1 MSIFDGIL
9 GNLDEL
15 AAKVGL
21 PPEQVKSLT
30 DSLGGKL
37 GGLGAGGDPMAAIAQ
52 VADEHGLPVEKLQ
65 EMLAGV
71 GGPELIMSKFAGMF
85 DKDGDG
91 NPLNELGALAKGL
104 FG

>member
-1 MSIFDGIL
+1 MFEGIL

-37 GGLGAGGDPMAAIAQ
+37 GAGGDPMAAIAQ
-52 VADEHGLPVEKLQ
+52 VAGEHGLPVEKLQ

-71 GGPELIMSKFAGMF
+71 GGPDLLMSKFAGMF